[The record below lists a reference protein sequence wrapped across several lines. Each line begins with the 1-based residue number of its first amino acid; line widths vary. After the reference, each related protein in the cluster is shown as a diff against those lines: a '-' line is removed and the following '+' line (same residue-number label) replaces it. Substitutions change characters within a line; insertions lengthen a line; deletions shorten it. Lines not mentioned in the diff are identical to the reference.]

1 MPGGESG
8 RGTGGGGK
16 RKGETV
22 FFAPHSGTG
31 PTMPADHQRIGF
43 NLFQSIQPLPPSL
56 PNPPSPS
63 SSSHNHLSYIPRPS
77 PVASPSLLFSLPL
90 LKSLSCKC
98 NEIIDLARLYD
109 TSARHERHV
118 EYEGT
123 QSVRYEG
130 KGRSE

>member
-43 NLFQSIQPLPPSL
+43 NLFQSIQPLPPTL
-56 PNPPSPS
+56 PKPPPPPPPPTTTCLIFRGRLQLRLPPFYFPS
-63 SSSHNHLSYIPRPS
+63 HS
-77 PVASPSLLFSLPL
+77 
-90 LKSLSCKC
+90 
-98 NEIIDLARLYD
+98 
-109 TSARHERHV
+109 
-118 EYEGT
+118 
-123 QSVRYEG
+123 
-130 KGRSE
+130 